1 MGWTHLVHNKD
12 LSTLAE
18 ISAATLGVDTIAG
31 DAGGTDGNWIKCA
44 GYNQCTLL
52 VFYDHSTTGGNLV
65 FNIGVSND
73 GGTSE
78 FLLQTASTTTGVA
91 TLSDLQYKK
100 VTGTA
105 DKLFAVDFPLNYE
118 YFSIRNLTLGG
129 HANDKIT
136 ITAFLGN
143 L

>member
-18 ISAATLGVDTIAG
+18 ISASTLGVDAVAG
-31 DAGGTDGNWIKCA
+31 DVTTDGEWIKCA
-44 GYNQCTLL
+44 GYNQCTLM

-73 GGTSE
+73 GSTE
-78 FLLQTASTTTGVA
+78 FLLQTSSTSTGVA

-105 DKLFAVDFPLNYE
+105 DKLFVVDFPINYE
-118 YFSIRNLTLGG
+118 YFSIRNLALGG
-129 HANDKIT
+129 HANDKIS

-143 L
+143 I

>member
-18 ISAATLGVDTIAG
+18 ISAATLGVDAVAG
-31 DAGGTDGNWIKCA
+31 NATTDGNWIKCA

-52 VFYDHSTTGGNLV
+52 VFYDHSATGGNLV

-78 FLLQTASTTTGVA
+78 FLLQTASTATGVA

-118 YFSIRNLTLGG
+118 YFSIRNLALGG
-129 HANDKIT
+129 AEADKIT

>member
-1 MGWTHLVHNKD
+1 MGTLTYNKNLSHLREV
-12 LSTLAE
+12 
-18 ISAATLGVDTIAG
+18 SAADMGVSAVAG
-31 DAGGTDGNWIKCA
+31 NVTTEGTWIKSA

-52 VFYDHSTTGGNLV
+52 VFYDHSATGGNLV

-78 FLLQTASTTTGVA
+78 FLLQTASTSSGVA

-105 DKLFAVDFPLNYE
+105 DKLFVVDFPLNYE
-118 YFSIRNLTLGG
+118 YFRVANLALGG

>member
-18 ISAATLGVDTIAG
+18 ISADTLGVDAVAG
-31 DAGGTDGNWIKCA
+31 NVTTDGSWIKCA
-44 GYNQCTLL
+44 GYNQCTLM

-73 GGTSE
+73 GSTE
-78 FLLQTASTTTGVA
+78 FLLQTSSTSSGVA

-105 DKLFAVDFPLNYE
+105 DKLFVVDFPINYE
-118 YFSIRNLTLGG
+118 YFSIRNLALGG

-136 ITAFLGN
+136 IKAFLGN
-143 L
+143 I

>member
-18 ISAATLGVDTIAG
+18 ISASTLGVDAVAG
-31 DAGGTDGNWIKCA
+31 DATTDGEWIKCA
-44 GYNQCTLL
+44 GYNQCTLM

-73 GGTSE
+73 GSTE
-78 FLLQTASTTTGVA
+78 FLLQTSSTSTGVA

-105 DKLFAVDFPLNYE
+105 DKLFVVDFPLNYE
-118 YFSIRNLTLGG
+118 YFSIRNLALGG
-129 HANDKIT
+129 HANDKIS

-143 L
+143 I

>member
-18 ISAATLGVDTIAG
+18 ISAATLGVDAVAG
-31 DAGGTDGNWIKCA
+31 NVTTEGSWIKCA

-52 VFYDHSTTGGNLV
+52 VFYDHSATGGNLV

-78 FLLQTASTTTGVA
+78 FLLQTASTSSGVA

-105 DKLFAVDFPLNYE
+105 DKLFVVDFPLNYE
-118 YFSIRNLTLGG
+118 YFRVANLALGG

>member
-18 ISAATLGVDTIAG
+18 ISAATLGVDAVAG
-31 DAGGTDGNWIKCA
+31 NVTTEGSWIKCA
-44 GYNQCTLL
+44 GYNQCTLM
-52 VFYDHSTTGGNLV
+52 VKYAHSATGGNLV

-73 GGTSE
+73 AGTTE
-78 FLLQTASTTTGVA
+78 FFLQSAATSSGVA

-105 DKLFAVDFPLNYE
+105 DKLFVVDFPLNYE
-118 YFSIRNLTLGG
+118 YFRVANLALGG

>member
-1 MGWTHLVHNKD
+1 M
-12 LSTLAE
+12 
-18 ISAATLGVDTIAG
+18 GVDAVAG
-31 DAGGTDGNWIKCA
+31 NATTDGNWIKCA

-52 VFYDHSTTGGNLV
+52 VFYDHASTGGNLV

-78 FLLQTASTTTGVA
+78 FLLQTASTSSGVA

-118 YFSIRNLTLGG
+118 YFSIRNLALSG
-129 HANDKIT
+129 HVNDKIT

>member
-44 GYNQCTLL
+44 GYNQCTLMVKYL
-52 VFYDHSTTGGNLV
+52 HVTTGGNLD

-73 GGTSE
+73 GGTTE
-78 FLLQTASTTTGVA
+78 YLLQSAATSSGTA
-91 TLSDLQYKK
+91 TLSDLKYRK
-100 VTGTA
+100 VVGA
-105 DKLFAVDFPLNYE
+105 SLNYVVDFPLNYE

-129 HANDKIT
+129 HENDKIT

-143 L
+143 I

>member
-18 ISAATLGVDTIAG
+18 ISAATLGVDAVAG
-31 DAGGTDGNWIKCA
+31 NVTTEGSWIKCA
-44 GYNQCTLL
+44 GYNQCALL
-52 VFYDHSTTGGNLV
+52 VFYDHSATGGNLV

-78 FLLQTASTTTGVA
+78 FLLQTAATSSGVA

-118 YFSIRNLTLGG
+118 YFSIRNLALSGASG
-129 HANDKIT
+129 DKIT

>member
-18 ISAATLGVDTIAG
+18 ISAATLGVDAVAG
-31 DAGGTDGNWIKCA
+31 NVTTDGNWIKCA

-52 VFYDHSTTGGNLV
+52 VFYDHSATGGNLV

-118 YFSIRNLTLGG
+118 YFSIRNLVLGG
-129 HANDKIT
+129 AAADKIT

>member
-18 ISAATLGVDTIAG
+18 ISASTLGVDAVAG
-31 DAGGTDGNWIKCA
+31 DATTDGEWIKCA
-44 GYNQCTLL
+44 GYNQCTLM

-73 GGTSE
+73 GSTE
-78 FLLQTASTTTGVA
+78 FLLQTSSTSTGVA

-105 DKLFAVDFPLNYE
+105 DKLFVVDFPINYE
-118 YFSIRNLTLGG
+118 YFSIRNLALGG
-129 HANDKIT
+129 HANDKIS

-143 L
+143 I

>member
-18 ISAATLGVDTIAG
+18 ISAATLGVDAVAG
-31 DAGGTDGNWIKCA
+31 NVTTDGNWIKCA

-52 VFYDHSTTGGNLV
+52 VFYDNASAGGNLV

-78 FLLQTASTTTGVA
+78 FLLQTASTSSGVA

-118 YFSIRNLTLGG
+118 YFSIRNLALGG
-129 HANDKIT
+129 HANDKIS

>member
-18 ISAATLGVDTIAG
+18 ISASTLGVDAVAG
-31 DAGGTDGNWIKCA
+31 DATTDGEWIKCA
-44 GYNQCTLL
+44 GYNQCTLM

-73 GGTSE
+73 GSTE
-78 FLLQTASTTTGVA
+78 FLLQTSSTSSGVA

-105 DKLFAVDFPLNYE
+105 DKLFVVDFPINYE
-118 YFSIRNLTLGG
+118 YFSIRNLALGG
-129 HANDKIT
+129 HANDKIS

-143 L
+143 I

>member
-18 ISAATLGVDTIAG
+18 ISASTLGVDAVAG
-31 DAGGTDGNWIKCA
+31 NATTDGNWIKCA

-52 VFYDHSTTGGNLV
+52 VFYDHASTGGNLV

-118 YFSIRNLTLGG
+118 YFSIRNLALSG
-129 HANDKIT
+129 HVDDKIT

-143 L
+143 V

>member
-1 MGWTHLVHNKD
+1 MATITHNRN
-12 LSTLAE
+12 LSHLRE
-18 ISAATLGVDTIAG
+18 VSAADMGVNAVAG
-31 DAGGTDGNWIKCA
+31 DATTEGTWIYCA
-44 GYNQCTLL
+44 GYNQCTLM

-65 FNIGVSND
+65 FNVGVSND
-73 GGTSE
+73 GGTTE
-78 FLLQTASTTTGVA
+78 YLLQSSALSAGVA

-105 DKLFAVDFPLNYE
+105 DKLFVVDFPLNYE
-118 YFSIRNLTLGG
+118 YFRVANLGLGG

-143 L
+143 I

>member
-1 MGWTHLVHNKD
+1 MATITHNRN
-12 LSTLAE
+12 LSHLRE
-18 ISAATLGVDTIAG
+18 VSAADMGVNAVAG
-31 DAGGTDGNWIKCA
+31 DATTEGTWINCA
-44 GYNQCTLL
+44 GYNQCTLM

-73 GGTSE
+73 GSTE
-78 FLLQTASTTTGVA
+78 FLLQTSSTSSGVA

-105 DKLFAVDFPLNYE
+105 DKLFVVDFPINYE
-118 YFSIRNLTLGG
+118 YFSIRNLALGG

-136 ITAFLGN
+136 IKALLGN
-143 L
+143 I

>member
-18 ISAATLGVDTIAG
+18 ISASTLGVDAVAG
-31 DAGGTDGNWIKCA
+31 DATTDGNWIKSA
-44 GYNQCTLL
+44 GYNQCTLM

-73 GGTSE
+73 GSTE
-78 FLLQTASTTTGVA
+78 FLLQTSSTSTGVA

-105 DKLFAVDFPLNYE
+105 DKLFVVDFPINYE
-118 YFSIRNLTLGG
+118 YFSIRNLALGG
-129 HANDKIT
+129 HANDKIS

-143 L
+143 I

>member
-18 ISAATLGVDTIAG
+18 ISAATLGVDAVAG
-31 DAGGTDGNWIKCA
+31 NVTTDGNWIKCA

-52 VFYDHSTTGGNLV
+52 VFYDHSATGGNLV

-78 FLLQTASTTTGVA
+78 FLLQTAATSSGVA

-118 YFSIRNLTLGG
+118 YFSIRNLALSGASG
-129 HANDKIT
+129 DKIT

>member
-18 ISAATLGVDTIAG
+18 ISASTLGVDAVAG
-31 DAGGTDGNWIKCA
+31 NVTTEGSWIKCA
-44 GYNQCTLL
+44 GYNQCTLM
-52 VFYDHSTTGGNLV
+52 VKYAHSATGGNLV

-73 GGTSE
+73 AGTTE
-78 FLLQTASTTTGVA
+78 FFLQSAATSSGVA

-105 DKLFAVDFPLNYE
+105 DKLFVVDFPLNYE
-118 YFSIRNLTLGG
+118 YFRIANLELGG
-129 HANDKIT
+129 HENDKIT

>member
-18 ISAATLGVDTIAG
+18 ISAATLGVDAVAG
-31 DAGGTDGNWIKCA
+31 NVTTDGNWIKCA

-52 VFYDHSTTGGNLV
+52 VFYDHSATGGNLV

-78 FLLQTASTTTGVA
+78 FLLQTAATSSGVA

-118 YFSIRNLTLGG
+118 YFSIRNLALSG

>member
-18 ISAATLGVDTIAG
+18 ISADTLGVDAVAG
-31 DAGGTDGNWIKCA
+31 NVTTDGSWIKCA
-44 GYNQCTLL
+44 GYNQCTLM

-73 GGTSE
+73 GSTE
-78 FLLQTASTTTGVA
+78 FLLQTSSTSSGVA

-105 DKLFAVDFPLNYE
+105 DKLFVVDFPINYE
-118 YFSIRNLTLGG
+118 YFSIRNLALGG

-143 L
+143 V